1 MRPSLIAQRFLTRLK
16 ATGLQYENPRF
27 EQVLAIARV
36 FMGGTAL
43 AVDLAHPVVPEPHNQ
58 LLIFLLLVYCVQS
71 LGFWIWLVINP
82 EPQLTFVKIMQMS
95 DVLWPVLLCLFA
107 DPPNSQVFVFF
118 LFALLTTAFRFG
130 LYEAMLTAIASSF
143 LLAAQETI
151 VILGPARRQSSDL
164 HAGEHSTTW
173 FCGPASC

>member
-1 MRPSLIAQRFLTRLK
+1 MRSSLIAQRFLTRLK

-27 EQVLAIARV
+27 EQVLAIARI

-82 EPQLTFVKIMQMS
+82 EPQLTFVKVMQVS

-107 DPPNSQVFVFF
+107 DPPNSQVF
-118 LFALLTTAFRFG
+118 
-130 LYEAMLTAIASSF
+130 
-143 LLAAQETI
+143 
-151 VILGPARRQSSDL
+151 
-164 HAGEHSTTW
+164 
-173 FCGPASC
+173 